1 MCYPVGCLGLSWTVA
16 GAMSGSAQGLPS
28 ILESMTAPV
37 LVESDSAGVGCSMG
51 HLHTLAA
58 MDSMGHLNTLVQQE
72 VFPSTGRPAFHAME
86 VFVHRATGLVQ
97 PVHAMEVFVHQNC
110 RACSP
115 CCDRCEM

>member
-16 GAMSGSAQGLPS
+16 GAMRGSAQGLPS

-58 MDSMGHLNTLVQQE
+58 MNSMGHLNTLVQQD
-72 VFPSTGRPAFHAME
+72 VVSTSADHANHAMD

-97 PVHAMEVFVHQNC
+97 PVQTMEVVV
-110 RACSP
+110 ACSP
-115 CCDRCEM
+115 CCDW